1 LKNKHNKQEL
11 AKILSMFNFGSDV
24 TLQSKV
30 DGGFNHDEAD
40 VTIVAYLLQIAEKE
54 KVIRILSDDTDIF
67 ILLLYWTW
75 KAELHQTC
83 TVQMEKWDGTVL
95 NINQS
100 CMRLQDKCLLL
111 LGMHALSG
119 CDTVSY
125 PFGKGKKSAV
135 KAILS
140 HDLDGLDDVLGEE
153 GATQEDLLKVG
164 SSFFLH
170 YMACQMVLQ

>member
-1 LKNKHNKQEL
+1 
-11 AKILSMFNFGSDV
+11 MFNFGSDV

-111 LGMHALSG
+111 LGIHALMDVTL
-119 CDTVSY
+119 CRTRLT
-125 PFGKGKKSAV
+125 KGKY
-135 KAILS
+135 
-140 HDLDGLDDVLGEE
+140 
-153 GATQEDLLKVG
+153 Q
-164 SSFFLH
+164 
-170 YMACQMVLQ
+170 Q